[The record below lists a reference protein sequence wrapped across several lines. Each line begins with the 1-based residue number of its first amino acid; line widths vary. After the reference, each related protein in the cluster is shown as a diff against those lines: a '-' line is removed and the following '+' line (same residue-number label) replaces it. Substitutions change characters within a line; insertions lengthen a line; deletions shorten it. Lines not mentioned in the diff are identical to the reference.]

1 MATIGLDA
9 TYLADPQPTG
19 TGEYARQLIKALAT
33 LETEHRFLLCYR
45 LSRFRRRREFFCPP
59 SRPDGRGPS
68 FSVRLYQQP
77 FTFWLPWQAKL
88 FHSLAQ
94 RPPAFRFEKEIVT
107 VNDIF
112 PLTGQNYSTP
122 DFQRRFTALLLEAV
136 ERATRLIS
144 PSQYTA
150 DQLVN
155 RVGVPREKI
164 RVIQDGVELPASRLT
179 PEERRRVREQ
189 CAGPGNEMI
198 LVVGVLD
205 NRKNVVNAL
214 RALERLPARF
224 RLVLAGKDGYGHE
237 AVHDFIRQEGL
248 ASRVVVLGY
257 VMTERLNLLY
267 QAASVLL
274 FPTWEEGFGI
284 PVLEAMAHGLP
295 VVAAGTSSLPEV
307 GGEAALYVDP
317 HDPAD
322 MAAKVLQAVEDTVL
336 REQMIEK
343 GLARARHLSWSRTA
357 EATLALY
364 DEVLAR

>member
-33 LETEHRFLLCYR
+33 LETEHHFLLCYR

-59 SRPDGRGPS
+59 PRPAGRGPS
-68 FSVRLYQQP
+68 FSVRFYQEP

-94 RPPAFRFEKEIVT
+94 RPPAFRFAKEIVT

-112 PLTGQNYSTP
+112 PLTGQSYSTP
-122 DFQRRFTALLLEAV
+122 QFQRRFADLLRAAV
-136 ERATRLIS
+136 ARATYVIS
-144 PSQYTA
+144 PSLYTA
-150 DQLVN
+150 DRLVN
-155 RVGVPREKI
+155 HVGVPRGRI
-164 RVIQDGVELPASRLT
+164 RVIQDGVEFPISLLP
-179 PEERRRVREQ
+179 PEARRRQREQ

-198 LVVGVLD
+198 LMVGVLE

-214 RALERLPARF
+214 RALPSLPARY

-237 AVHDFIRQEGL
+237 AIYDFIRQEGL
-248 ASRVVVLGY
+248 ASRVLVLGY
-257 VMTERLNLLY
+257 VTKEHLSVLY

-274 FPTWEEGFGI
+274 FPSLEEGFGI
-284 PVLEAMAHGLP
+284 PMLEAMAHGLP
-295 VVAAGTSSLPEV
+295 VVAAGASSLPEV

-322 MAAKVLQAVEDTVL
+322 MAAKVRQATEDTA
-336 REQMIEK
+336 RRAQMIEK
-343 GLARARHLSWSRTA
+343 GLARARHLSWRRTA

-364 DEVLAR
+364 DEVLAQ

>member
-19 TGEYARQLIKALAT
+19 TGEYSRQLIKALAT
-33 LETEHRFLLCYR
+33 LETEHHFLLCYR

-59 SRPDGRGPS
+59 ARPEGRGPS
-68 FSVRLYQQP
+68 FSVRLYQEP

-94 RPPAFRFEKEIVT
+94 RPPAFRFAKEIVT

-122 DFQRRFTALLLEAV
+122 EFQRRFTELLLEAAA
-136 ERATRLIS
+136 RATCVIS

-150 DQLVN
+150 DRLVN
-155 RVGVPREKI
+155 HVGVPREKI
-164 RVIQDGVELPASRLT
+164 RVIQDGVEFPTSRLT
-179 PEERRRVREQ
+179 PEERRREREQ
-189 CAGPGNEMI
+189 CVGPGNEMI
-198 LVVGVLD
+198 LVVGVLE
-205 NRKNVVNAL
+205 NRKNVGNAL
-214 RALERLPARF
+214 RALERLPARY
-224 RLVLAGKDGYGHE
+224 RVVLAGKDGYGHE
-237 AVHDFIRQEGL
+237 AIHDFIRQEGL
-248 ASRVVVLGY
+248 TSRVVVLGY
-257 VMTERLNLLY
+257 VKEERLNILY

-274 FPTWEEGFGI
+274 FPSLEEGFGI

-322 MAAKVLQAVEDTVL
+322 MAAKVRQAVEDTAL
-336 REQMIEK
+336 REQMTEK
-343 GLARARHLSWSRTA
+343 GLARARHLSWRRTA
-357 EATLALY
+357 AATLALY
-364 DEVLAR
+364 DEVLAQ